1 MHRTKVCAEEKLHTV
16 LDILAG
22 KESVS
27 HAVARLS
34 VNKSSVQGWIT
45 SYKGNGVDAFM
56 HTQNKPYSIECK
68 IQAVT
73 AYLNKEGSLSA
84 ICEKFGLRS
93 NKQLRNWIKK
103 YNGHE
108 EQKASGT
115 GGTSI
120 MTKGKKTTFDERVE
134 IAAYCISHEHNYAET
149 AEKYQVSYQQARSY
163 TVKYEAGGLDA
174 LKDNRGKKK
183 ATDSLTEVE
192 RLRAELKLEK
202 AKREKAEMEAAFLKK
217 LGEVERRRG

>member
-108 EQKASGT
+108 ELKASGT

-202 AKREKAEMEAAFLKK
+202 AKREKAEMEAAFLKNWGK
-217 LGEVERRRG
+217 

>member
-108 EQKASGT
+108 ELKASGT
-115 GGTSI
+115 GGSSI
-120 MTKGKKTTFDERVE
+120 MAKGKKTTFDERVE

-192 RLRAELKLEK
+192 QLRAELKLEK

>member
-108 EQKASGT
+108 ELKASGT
-115 GGTSI
+115 GGSSI
-120 MTKGKKTTFDERVE
+120 MAKGKKTTFDERVE

>member
-108 EQKASGT
+108 ELKASGT
-115 GGTSI
+115 GGSSI
-120 MTKGKKTTFDERVE
+120 MAKGKKTTFDERVE

-183 ATDSLTEVE
+183 ANDSLTEVE
-192 RLRAELKLEK
+192 QLRAELKLEK

>member
-1 MHRTKVCAEEKLHTV
+1 MHRTKICAEEKLHTV

-22 KESVS
+22 KESLS
-27 HAVARLS
+27 IAADRLS
-34 VNKSSVQGWIT
+34 VSIASIQGWIT

-56 HTQNKPYSIECK
+56 HTQNKSYSKECK

-93 NKQLRNWIKK
+93 TTQLLNWIKR

-108 EQKASGT
+108 ELKASGT
-115 GGTSI
+115 GGSSI
-120 MTKGKKTTFDERVE
+120 MTKGRKTTFDERVE
-134 IAAYCISHEHNYAET
+134 ISAYCIAHEHNYAET

-163 TVKYEAGGLDA
+163 TIKYETGGLNA
-174 LKDNRGKKK
+174 LQDNRGKKK
-183 ATDSLTEVE
+183 AIDSLTEVE
-192 RLRAELKLEK
+192 RLRAELRLEK
-202 AKREKAEMEAAFLKK
+202 AKRKKAEMEAEFVKK
-217 LGEVERRRG
+217 LTEIERRWG